1 MVRNEDRVLITGS
14 SYNIKAVEKG
24 AQVYVVISGG
34 CVYCYSNE
42 VAKKPA
48 SAFSLYGYNRVFR
61 AGEVTSKEA
70 TWVFKITH
78 VSPEFRTYMFSC
90 SSEREMKHWMKFF
103 KQEMLRAN
111 GKLART
117 QGDGICADQD
127 SRSDSSVNSQDY
139 IDIETNIY
147 EDSKTYIAPS
157 RDLNKR
163 EDEESDEEMDN
174 VIKRCLRDP
183 RDRPPLPPPVPDR
196 TTKMA
201 RDKNNAPSSAV
212 GKKNLNQIEDVTEFW
227 ETIYYRGDK
236 ELASQIIRNIHD
248 EGVYLVRVN
257 SDGSM
262 VLHVYGEGQARKYQ
276 IIYQDKEYTLQR
288 TSGNW
293 FKTVPELVYFYYT
306 NTLPNIPVCLT
317 ECYAHHSSYLKS

>member
-1 MVRNEDRVLITGS
+1 MATTGI
-14 SYNIKAVEKG
+14 NVFK
-24 AQVYVVISGG
+24 
-34 CVYCYSNE
+34 
-42 VAKKPA
+42 
-48 SAFSLYGYNRVFR
+48 VFR

-212 GKKNLNQIEDVTEFW
+212 GSFQVNQLI
-227 ETIYYRGDK
+227 
-236 ELASQIIRNIHD
+236 
-248 EGVYLVRVN
+248 
-257 SDGSM
+257 
-262 VLHVYGEGQARKYQ
+262 
-276 IIYQDKEYTLQR
+276 
-288 TSGNW
+288 
-293 FKTVPELVYFYYT
+293 
-306 NTLPNIPVCLT
+306 
-317 ECYAHHSSYLKS
+317 